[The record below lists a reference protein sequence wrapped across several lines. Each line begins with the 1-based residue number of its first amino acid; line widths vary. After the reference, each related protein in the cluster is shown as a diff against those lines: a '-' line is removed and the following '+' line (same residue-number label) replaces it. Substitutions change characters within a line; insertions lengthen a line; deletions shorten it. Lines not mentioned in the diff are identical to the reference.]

1 MKKVS
6 QITTGQKTALA
17 KKRVAAY
24 CRVSTNSADQ
34 LNSYARQVKTYTD
47 RINKNNEWELVEIFA
62 DEGLSGTSSDKR
74 EEFLRMI
81 RLCELGQI
89 DLILV
94 KSISRFGRNAREVL
108 DYVRKLKDLGV
119 AVQFDKEGIYTLT
132 LGDEMLLNTFAAIAE
147 EESVSISQ
155 NVRFSIKKKMEDGTY
170 VNGCVPYGFRLID
183 GVMTPYEDEAIIVRT
198 LFKHYLEGYSTVEL
212 ARWLEA
218 EGVLTKNGNNNWN
231 IRIISLMLGNEK
243 YVGDSLY
250 HKKFREE
257 TVPFKSRINYGEM
270 EQIYYPYTHQGIVD
284 RETFDK
290 VQVLLNKRRESF
302 ARNKAEV
309 PKNYPLSKKIRCAEC
324 GSLFRRRIVNGCISW
339 GCTTHIGDCTKCDS
353 HYYRE
358 ERIYDRIVGIIN
370 RLHFGNFNILDE
382 TEHLLQM
389 AIVARRRTSTDAMNA
404 SQSIAEL
411 NAKLLMLEN
420 LRSKGY
426 ITADVYTSQAREIK
440 RETDRLKAQREE
452 LCESK
457 YDKVLAEI
465 KKLRKALERLDEPLE
480 EFNEELFIE
489 IVKSV
494 EINNRDEMTVTLL
507 GDIAITELL

>member
-1 MKKVS
+1 MLEKGLSATSKVVVSAANTACTMGSGDLEVFATPAMVALMENAAMK
-6 QITTGQKTALA
+6 A
-17 KKRVAAY
+17 VAAALPDG
-24 CRVSTNSADQ
+24 STTVGSEMNCSHIKPSKVGATIT
-34 LNSYARQVKTYTD
+34 AT
-47 RINKNNEWELVEIFA
+47 A
-62 DEGLSGTSSDKR
+62 
-74 EEFLRMI
+74 
-81 RLCELGQI
+81 
-89 DLILV
+89 
-94 KSISRFGRNAREVL
+94 VL
-108 DYVRKLKDLGV
+108 
-119 AVQFDKEGIYTLT
+119 
-132 LGDEMLLNTFAAIAE
+132 
-147 EESVSISQ
+147 
-155 NVRFSIKKKMEDGTY
+155 
-170 VNGCVPYGFRLID
+170 
-183 GVMTPYEDEAIIVRT
+183 
-198 LFKHYLEGYSTVEL
+198 
-212 ARWLEA
+212 
-218 EGVLTKNGNNNWN
+218 
-231 IRIISLMLGNEK
+231 
-243 YVGDSLY
+243 
-250 HKKFREE
+250 
-257 TVPFKSRINYGEM
+257 
-270 EQIYYPYTHQGIVD
+270 
-284 RETFDK
+284 
-290 VQVLLNKRRESF
+290 
-302 ARNKAEV
+302 
-309 PKNYPLSKKIRCAEC
+309 EC

-339 GCTTHIGDCTKCDS
+339 GCTTHIGDRTKCDS

-457 YDKVLAEI
+457 YEKVLAEI

-507 GDIAITELL
+507 GDIDITELL